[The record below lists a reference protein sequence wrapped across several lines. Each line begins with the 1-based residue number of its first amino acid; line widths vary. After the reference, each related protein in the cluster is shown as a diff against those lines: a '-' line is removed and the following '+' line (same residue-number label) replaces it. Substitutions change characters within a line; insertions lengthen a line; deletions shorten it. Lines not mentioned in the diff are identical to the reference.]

1 MSNPILPNFKVEEPK
16 VEIEVKEVSNTS
28 IDEKPVSVDEPPST
42 ELRETEE
49 KPQDEIFV
57 KEEKPKRKRKPMS
70 DIQKEKLKIAREKS
84 LERRRALS
92 EAKKIQKEG
101 EKQLK
106 REKLDAKVAKRLEED
121 AMIAMKA
128 KMMNEAK
135 ANSGWSEEKLVG
147 LMTKTIDSY
156 IEKKKLMKPTAKVH
170 IPNKP
175 MYPQYSPM
183 SQPNTSNYQPQVQPQ
198 YMQQNHPVQRHNTS
212 DPYQNLFGFGGQ

>member
-1 MSNPILPNFKVEEPK
+1 MSNPILPDFKVEEPK
-16 VEIEVKEVSNTS
+16 VEIEVKEVENNKV
-28 IDEKPVSVDEPPST
+28 ENNKVEEEPEPVDLIKS
-42 ELRETEE
+42 EE

-57 KEEKPKRKRKPMS
+57 KEEKPKKKRKPMS

-106 REKLDAKVAKRLEED
+106 REKIDAKVAKRLEED

-128 KMMNEAK
+128 KMMNDAK

-156 IEKKKLMKPTAKVH
+156 IEKKKLMKPAAKVH

>member
-1 MSNPILPNFKVEEPK
+1 MSNPILPDFKVEEPK
-16 VEIEVKEVSNTS
+16 VEIEVKEVENNKV
-28 IDEKPVSVDEPPST
+28 ENNKVEEEPEPVDLIKS
-42 ELRETEE
+42 EE

-57 KEEKPKRKRKPMS
+57 KEEKPKKKRKPMS

-106 REKLDAKVAKRLEED
+106 REKIDAKVAKRLEED

-128 KMMNEAK
+128 KMMNDAK

-156 IEKKKLMKPTAKVH
+156 IEKKKLMKPAAKVH

-212 DPYQNLFGFGGQ
+212 DPYQTLFGFGGQ

>member
-1 MSNPILPNFKVEEPK
+1 
-16 VEIEVKEVSNTS
+16 
-28 IDEKPVSVDEPPST
+28 
-42 ELRETEE
+42 
-49 KPQDEIFV
+49 
-57 KEEKPKRKRKPMS
+57 MS

-106 REKLDAKVAKRLEED
+106 KEKLDAKVAKRLEED

-156 IEKKKLMKPTAKVH
+156 IEKKKAMKPTAKVH
-170 IPNKP
+170 IPNKQ

-183 SQPNTSNYQPQVQPQ
+183 AQQNYQPQ
-198 YMQQNHPVQRHNTS
+198 YMQQQPQPQVHQQQHNNGNN
-212 DPYQNLFGFGGQ
+212 PYQSLFGFGGQ

>member
-1 MSNPILPNFKVEEPK
+1 MSNSILPDFKVVEEPK
-16 VEIEVKEVSNTS
+16 VELQVAESNTS
-28 IDEKPVSVDEPPST
+28 IDVEPPLKVDDEPIAHN
-42 ELRETEE
+42 E
-49 KPQDEIFV
+49 KPQDEIFI
-57 KEEKPKRKRKPMS
+57 KEEKSKKKRKPMS
-70 DIQKEKLKIAREKS
+70 DLQKEKLKIAREKS

-92 EAKKIQKEG
+92 EAKKVEKES
-101 EKQLK
+101 
-106 REKLDAKVAKRLEED
+106 EKLLKKEKMEAKVAKRLEED

-183 SQPNTSNYQPQVQPQ
+183 AQQNYQPQ
-198 YMQQNHPVQRHNTS
+198 YMQQQPQPQQQQHNNRN
-212 DPYQNLFGFGGQ
+212 DPYQSLFGFGGQ

>member
-1 MSNPILPNFKVEEPK
+1 MSNPILPDFKVEEEPK
-16 VEIEVKEVSNTS
+16 VELQVAEVVE
-28 IDEKPVSVDEPPST
+28 EKPVSVDEPI
-42 ELRETEE
+42 EETDNKVGDNKPVE
-49 KPQDEIFV
+49 KPQDEIFM
-57 KEEKPKRKRKPMS
+57 KETKPKKKRKPMS
-70 DIQKEKLKIAREKS
+70 DLQKEKLKIAREKS

-92 EAKKIQKEG
+92 EAKKVQKES
-101 EKQLK
+101 
-106 REKLDAKVAKRLEED
+106 EKLLKKEKMEAKVAKRLEED

-156 IEKKKLMKPTAKVH
+156 IEKKKAMKPVAKVH

-183 SQPNTSNYQPQVQPQ
+183 AQQNYQPQVQPQ
-198 YMQQNHPVQRHNTS
+198 YMEQPQQHNNRN
-212 DPYQNLFGFGGQ
+212 DPYQSLFGFVGQ